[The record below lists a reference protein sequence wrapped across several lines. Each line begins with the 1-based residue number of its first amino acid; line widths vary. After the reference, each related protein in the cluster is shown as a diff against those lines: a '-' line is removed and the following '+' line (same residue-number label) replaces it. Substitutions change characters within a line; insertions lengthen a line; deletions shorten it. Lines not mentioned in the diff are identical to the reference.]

1 MSRGVSDEAAT
12 GSPEQRHMTGVVVG
26 FVVVALALAVLVGLI
41 VWSRCIVERIHR
53 LNVRTLREI
62 RRGLSRD
69 D

>member
-1 MSRGVSDEAAT
+1 
-12 GSPEQRHMTGVVVG
+12 MTGVVIG

-41 VWSRCIVERIHR
+41 VWSRRIVERIHR
-53 LNVRTLREI
+53 RNLRTLREI

>member
-1 MSRGVSDEAAT
+1 
-12 GSPEQRHMTGVVVG
+12 MTGVVVG

-41 VWSRCIVERIHR
+41 VWSRRIVERIHR